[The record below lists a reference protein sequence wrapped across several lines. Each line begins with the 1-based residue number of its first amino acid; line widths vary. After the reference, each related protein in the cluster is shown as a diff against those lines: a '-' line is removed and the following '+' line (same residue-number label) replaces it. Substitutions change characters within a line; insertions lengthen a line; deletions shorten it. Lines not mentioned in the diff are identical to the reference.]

1 MDANSILIV
10 DVGEISTRALLF
22 DVVEGHYRFIASGI
36 SPTSF
41 GAHQYNI
48 QDGVRAAIDQLVAI
62 SGRAFFGEDGQLVL
76 PCTPDGVGIDAFA
89 VTLSAGPPVE
99 VVIVGLIEKI
109 DIESARRLVKTTYSR
124 VMDVMSLNDRR
135 AREARLDSILRIR
148 PDLIVIVGGFDDGGV
163 LSVQRLA
170 EPVGLACSLLTNE
183 QKPEVLFAGN
193 QSIQGDIRSLL
204 GKSANL
210 HLAPNLRPSIDVE
223 QLNPAQVVVEKIVTN
238 IRKRQIPGVA
248 ELASWAGAD
257 IIPTS
262 EAFSRIIRFLSMTL
276 ESNKGILGID
286 VGASA
291 TTIAASF
298 CGSLVLNVCPEFGL
312 GSNLDELL
320 INMPLSDIT
329 RWISLDIA
337 DDDVRNYLFNK
348 SLYPSSLPVEEK
360 DLAIEQ
366 AVARQVI
373 RGAIKKAFKR
383 FPDRE
388 FKYTKH
394 LLPWFEPI
402 IVTGSILTQSPSV
415 DQTALM
421 LIDSL
426 QPTGATTLVLD
437 HNHLLPALGAAASIN
452 QLMVVHILNTDA
464 FMHLGTVITPV
475 GEAPIGTPVL
485 RIQMI
490 RDDGQDVNLEIKYG
504 NLEMISLPVGQ
515 KARLQLHPLHLFDVG
530 MGAPGRGGALRV
542 MGGELGVI
550 IDARGRPLKLPD
562 DRDERSELLTKW
574 RRVLAG

>member
-1 MDANSILIV
+1 
-10 DVGEISTRALLF
+10 LF

-41 GAHQYNI
+41 GAHQYNV

-76 PCTPDGVGIDAFA
+76 PSTPGGVGIDAFA

-163 LSVQRLA
+163 SSVQRLA
-170 EPVGLACSLLTNE
+170 EPVGLACSLMTNE
-183 QKPEVLFAGN
+183 LKPEVLFAGN
-193 QSIQGDIRSLL
+193 RSIQGDIRSLL

-210 HLAPNLRPSIDVE
+210 HLVPNLRPSIDVE

-262 EAFSRIIRFLSMTL
+262 VAFSRIIRFLSMSL
-276 ESNKGILGID
+276 ESNKGVLGID

-320 INMPLSDIT
+320 TNMPLSDIT
-329 RWISLDIA
+329 RWISFDIA

-373 RGAIKKAFKR
+373 RGAIKKAFER
-383 FPDRE
+383 FPV
-388 FKYTKH
+388 KYTKH
-394 LLPWFEPI
+394 FLPWFEPI
-402 IVTGSILTQSPSV
+402 IATGSVLTQSPSV

-452 QLMVVHILNTDA
+452 QLMVVHVLDTDA

-485 RIQMI
+485 RLQMI
-490 RDDGQDVNLEIKYG
+490 RDDGQDINLEIKYG
-504 NLEMISLPVGQ
+504 DLEMIPLPVGQ

-530 MGAPGRGGALRV
+530 MGAPGRGGVLRV